1 MEGDFTDL
9 FDDVKAVKLVSK
21 VHRCIIPVK
30 QTEEKKPFFW
40 FWAKTITWDSHT
52 DQWYP
57 VPSKII

>member
-30 QTEEKKPFFW
+30 QREEKKPFF
-40 FWAKTITWDSHT
+40 FVLGQNSNREFPH
-52 DQWYP
+52 
-57 VPSKII
+57 